1 MSSLARSKKLVYLF
15 QGRSVLLFGP
25 GWLGILHVVYT
36 GLKLEILWILLPEC
50 WDYRHSLPHPH
61 EEMFFGKHLCRP
73 RRQRLVGIVSPGLP
87 DVWSS
92 SQCYLWDPPILKN
105 DKPTLLTQWT
115 LMDWE
120 PSSRPILHENYQF
133 FPVSPQAILY
143 PFCFVYNLVSCPL
156 NTSKHRPERPH
167 QSPLQN
173 MKWVQISNQTPKH
186 CEFRKLVPIK
196 EKCDYLR
203 KRV

>member
-1 MSSLARSKKLVYLF
+1 MSR
-15 QGRSVLLFGP
+15 QVLLFGP

-36 GLKLEILWILLPEC
+36 GLELEVLWVLLPEC
-50 WDYRHSLPHPH
+50 WDYRHSLPHPP
-61 EEMFFGKHLCRP
+61 EETFFGKHLCRP
-73 RRQRLVGIVSPGLP
+73 RRQRQVGIISPGLR

-92 SQCYLWDPPILKN
+92 SQCYLGDHILKN

-115 LMDWE
+115 L
-120 PSSRPILHENYQF
+120 SLIEN
-133 FPVSPQAILY
+133 PRANPQAILY
-143 PFCFVYNLVSCPL
+143 PFSFVYNLVSCPL

-173 MKWVQISNQTPKH
+173 MEWVQISNQTPKH
-186 CEFRKLVPIK
+186 CEFRKLVSIK
-196 EKCDYLR
+196 EKYDYLR